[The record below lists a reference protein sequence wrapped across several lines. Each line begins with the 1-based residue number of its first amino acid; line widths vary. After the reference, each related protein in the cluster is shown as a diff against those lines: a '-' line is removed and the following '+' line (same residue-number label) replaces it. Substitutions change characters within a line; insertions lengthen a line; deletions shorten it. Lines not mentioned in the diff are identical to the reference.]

1 MMIKIIFASD
11 NKGKIA
17 EVRKILGELGIP
29 ILSLHDI
36 NFEGDIEETGNSFE
50 ENAKIKAIEIFNN
63 YNFPTIADDSGLVVE
78 QLNGEPGIY
87 SARYAGI
94 DSDDAANNIKLL
106 ENLSSKLEPHR
117 AKFVC
122 SAVYYS
128 GEETYTAVGEVNGKI
143 ISKARG
149 INGFGYDPLFV
160 PDGYSKTMAE
170 LDPEIKNSISHRF
183 KAFDQ
188 LKKHLLSI

>member
-1 MMIKIIFASD
+1 MMKKIIFASG

-17 EVRKILGELGIP
+17 EVKRILGELDIP
-29 ILSLHDI
+29 ILSLYDI
-36 NFEGDIEETGNSFE
+36 NFEGEIVENGNSFE
-50 ENAKIKAIEIFNN
+50 ENAKIKAIEIFNS
-63 YNFPTIADDSGLVVE
+63 YNLPTIADDSGLVVE

-94 DSDDAANNIKLL
+94 DSDDATNNIKLL
-106 ENLSSKLEPHR
+106 ENLSNKPESHR

-128 GEETYTAVGEVNGKI
+128 GEEIYTTVGEVHGKI

-149 INGFGYDPLFV
+149 RNGFGYDPLFV
-160 PDGYSKTMAE
+160 PDGYAKTMAE

-188 LKKHLLSI
+188 LKKHLLSR